1 MAFLINFSALLSRYE
16 QNVLLS
22 PNYVYYTIESN
33 ITIKD
38 GYLKNISNLDFYMQ
52 NIFFIGDKDK
62 EEFVFGCNVGVGI
75 TPIISLIIDL
85 SQVYY
90 DSDLDGDTMN
100 ELEFLNFGLNIG
112 ANF

>member
-1 MAFLINFSALLSRYE
+1 M
-16 QNVLLS
+16 
-22 PNYVYYTIESN
+22 
-33 ITIKD
+33 
-38 GYLKNISNLDFYMQ
+38 
-52 NIFFIGDKDK
+52 
-62 EEFVFGCNVGVGI
+62 GVKI

>member
-1 MAFLINFSALLSRYE
+1 M
-16 QNVLLS
+16 
-22 PNYVYYTIESN
+22 ESN
-33 ITIKD
+33 ISIKD
-38 GYLKNISNLDFYMQ
+38 GYLKNISNLDFYFQ

-62 EEFVFGCNVGVGI
+62 QELVFGSNIGFKI
-75 TPIISLIIDL
+75 TPIISLILDV

-90 DSDLDGDTMN
+90 DSNLDGIMLN

>member
-1 MAFLINFSALLSRYE
+1 
-16 QNVLLS
+16 
-22 PNYVYYTIESN
+22 
-33 ITIKD
+33 
-38 GYLKNISNLDFYMQ
+38 LKNISNLDFYMQ
-52 NIFFIGDKDK
+52 NIFFIGDRDK
-62 EEFVFGCNVGVGI
+62 EEFIFGCNIGIKI

-90 DSDLDGDTMN
+90 DSDLGGDTMN